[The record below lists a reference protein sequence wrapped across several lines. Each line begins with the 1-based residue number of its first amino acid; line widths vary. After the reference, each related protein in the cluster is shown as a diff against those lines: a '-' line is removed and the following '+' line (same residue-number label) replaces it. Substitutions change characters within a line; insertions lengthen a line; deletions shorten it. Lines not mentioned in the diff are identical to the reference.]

1 MSKMYDFVSI
11 ARKLTAFDENRTVY
25 AVTSKGWIF
34 SVRTFKKDTPIK
46 EIIDYIENEVLTI
59 TGFDCNLLEIFNLSS
74 LEDRWEFLLP
84 LYKEKELE
92 AGYEYCFYTGVI
104 SIFDLL
110 SAIKEKYDNP
120 SAASIL
126 DYQEA
131 YFNLIKDRLE
141 QLNKKAKGGE

>member
-1 MSKMYDFVSI
+1 MSKMYEFISI

-34 SVRTFKKDTPIK
+34 SVKTFRKDTPIK
-46 EIIDYIENEVLTI
+46 DIINYIENGVLTI

-84 LYKEKELE
+84 SYNEKELE

-110 SAIKEKYDNP
+110 KAIKEKYPDDP
-120 SAASIL
+120 LEASIY

-131 YFNLIKDRLE
+131 YFNLIKNRLE
-141 QLNKKAKGGE
+141 KLNKKVKED